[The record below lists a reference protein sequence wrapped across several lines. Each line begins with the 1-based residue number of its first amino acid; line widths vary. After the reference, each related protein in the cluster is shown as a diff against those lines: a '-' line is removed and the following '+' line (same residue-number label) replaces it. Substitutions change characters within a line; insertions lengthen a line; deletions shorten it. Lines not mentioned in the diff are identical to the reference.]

1 MTLNVYS
8 VPDRKNI
15 TSVPDAIWAAIQPEY
30 SLEIQINLTE
40 AIRTIEA
47 AENEF
52 IVSERKETAITFT
65 MLILCMPSS
74 R

>member
-1 MTLNVYS
+1 M
-8 VPDRKNI
+8 

-65 MLILCMPSS
+65 MLILCMPS